1 MSDLH
6 EYDAA
11 SGVWTELT
19 FQATSPGT
27 QPSGRIDMGFVAT
40 HGKLYVFG
48 GQAGDSYRQDL
59 HVLNLECTS
68 DDTSGCISCMALGRA
83 TPGNEPCLG
92 SDPHNNNLATRGGFG
107 TTAKN
112 TFKREVSNLF
122 AASITESDITIEDV
136 TNTTNHSSL
145 LVVGIRVSYL
155 ISGFPST
162 SEAGTAARRIEQAET
177 QTYLAAVLR
186 FSPDYINLTS
196 LVSTVSGWS
205 SKTERPNPPPANTDS
220 NTVDPAVEGKKG
232 SIGWPRKIPI
242 EAIVGGSFGA

>member
-1 MSDLH
+1 
-6 EYDAA
+6 
-11 SGVWTELT
+11 
-19 FQATSPGT
+19 
-27 QPSGRIDMGFVAT
+27 
-40 HGKLYVFG
+40 
-48 GQAGDSYRQDL
+48 
-59 HVLNLECTS
+59 
-68 DDTSGCISCMALGRA
+68 
-83 TPGNEPCLG
+83 
-92 SDPHNNNLATRGGFG
+92 
-107 TTAKN
+107 
-112 TFKREVSNLF
+112 VSNLF

-242 EAIVGGSFGA
+242 EAIVGGSFGAVLLLTAAGCFCCVAARGREAPSSVDQVPTNRHEARFQT